1 MPHERAGRP
10 LSGPLVAGFAL
21 SSVGGPLALAALY
34 LPDAAGRG
42 GIASLGLL
50 AVAGPLLFAAPLLV
64 WWRFS
69 GRVASSGGLY
79 AFVEA
84 AVGRRWALVQG
95 AVWTVSYFL
104 YLPYTVTELVYEQVP
119 ASYPGV
125 RPYRGVAEVAAP
137 VVLVAALLL
146 RERWVLWAVAAA
158 AVAQVAVV
166 AALAVVVA
174 RHADVSAA
182 AIRPHGPARGLAGGA
197 ANVSLLFV
205 CASLPFFLGGE
216 VAGGGRRL
224 RAIVV
229 AAVAVVAVVT
239 VAAAVAMAHL
249 GPGLASAPLP
259 GYALAQAYAGP
270 GFADVVAIGGVVSVA
285 GLIVAEFV
293 ALTRLLP
300 AMTGIARPRAAA
312 LVGAAFVAVDAV
324 SLVRPERAYEYALT
338 PALAALYVSQAIVF
352 LAYLRFRG
360 RPSLLDL
367 AAAATATVLVG
378 YGLWVAISQQPY
390 TN

>member
-1 MPHERAGRP
+1 M
-10 LSGPLVAGFAL
+10 
-21 SSVGGPLALAALY
+21 GG
-34 LPDAAGRG
+34 G

-50 AVAGPLLFAAPLLV
+50 AVAGPLLFAAPVYV

-69 GRVASSGGLY
+69 GQVASSGGLY

-137 VVLVAALLL
+137 AVVVVALLL

-158 AVAQVAVV
+158 AVVQVAVV
-166 AALAVVVA
+166 VALAVVVA
-174 RHADVSAA
+174 NHADVSAA

-239 VAAAVAMAHL
+239 VAAAVAMAQV
-249 GPGLASAPLP
+249 GPGLAAAPLP
-259 GYALAQAYAGP
+259 GYALAQTYAGP
-270 GFADVVAIGGVVSVA
+270 GFADLVAVGGVVSVA

-312 LVGAAFVAVDAV
+312 LVGAAFVVVDAV
-324 SLVRPERAYEYALT
+324 SLARPERAYEYALT

-367 AAAATATVLVG
+367 AAAATATGLVG